1 VKKSL
6 RALPHLTPAGHAH
19 MVDVGKKPETERT
32 AVARA
37 FLTAQAETLTLLK
50 QRKTKKGDVLA
61 TARIAAIAGAKAT
74 SQLIPLCH
82 PLPLTSTSVEIAT
95 CADGI
100 EVLVTC
106 KSVGRTGVEMEA
118 LTAASIGALT
128 LYDMLKAHDKSMHF
142 EVHLL
147 SKAGGRS
154 GDWKR
159 T

>member
-1 VKKSL
+1 MKKSP
-6 RALPHLTPAGHAH
+6 ALPHLNAAGHAH
-19 MVDVGKKPETERT
+19 MVDVGSKLETERT

-37 FLTAQAETLTLLK
+37 FLTVRAETLKLLR
-50 QRKTKKGDVLA
+50 QGKTKKGDVLV

-82 PLPLTSTSVEIAT
+82 PLPLTSTAVEIT
-95 CADGI
+95 VGTGGI
-100 EVLVTC
+100 EVLVMC

-118 LTAASIGALT
+118 LTSASIAALT
-128 LYDMLKAHDKSMHF
+128 LYDMLKAHDKAMHF
-142 EVHLL
+142 DVSLL
-147 SKAGGRS
+147 SKTGGRS